1 MPGVAVLPHS
11 SGGLRPERRV
21 NPRQFLRDRPHARAA
36 TTVLRRLAMAL
47 RIAINGFGRIGRL
60 ALRAIL
66 EEKRW
71 GEVEVV
77 AINDSSTPE
86 TNAHLLTYDS
96 VHGRYPGT
104 IEVGE
109 DWLDAGFGRIRKV
122 SNRDPAQLPWK
133 AMGVDL
139 VMECTGK
146 FNDKASAMAHIES
159 GAKRVLCSAP
169 AKNADKTIVFG
180 VNHDQLTAQD
190 IIVSN
195 ASCTTNGLA
204 PVAKVLNDAVGIE
217 RGHVTTIHAYTGDQP
232 TLDRN
237 HKDLHRARAAAMS
250 MIPTSTGAAKAVG
263 LVIPELIG
271 KLDGAA
277 VRVPTPN
284 VSLIDMVFVPSRA
297 TTAEELS
304 AAIIAAADGPMK
316 GVLGYDS
323 IPLVSIDY
331 NHDPRSSIVAI
342 DKINVI
348 DERLV
353 RVMTWYDNEWGFA
366 CRMVDTA
373 VAMGRFI

>member
-1 MPGVAVLPHS
+1 
-11 SGGLRPERRV
+11 
-21 NPRQFLRDRPHARAA
+21 
-36 TTVLRRLAMAL
+36 MAL
-47 RIAINGFGRIGRL
+47 RVAITGFGRIGRL
-60 ALRAIL
+60 ALRAVL
-66 EEKRW
+66 ENQRW

-86 TNAHLLTYDS
+86 TNAHLLKYDS
-96 VHGRYPGT
+96 VHGRYPGE
-104 IEVGE
+104 IAVGE
-109 DWLDAGFGRIRKV
+109 DWIDAGFGKIQKV
-122 SNRDPAQLPWK
+122 SNRNPAELPWGD
-133 AMGVDL
+133 MGIDIVL
-139 VMECTGK
+139 ECTGA
-146 FNDKASAMAHIES
+146 FNSKDAAMAHIDA

-169 AKNADKTIVFG
+169 AKNADKTIVYG
-180 VNHDQLTAQD
+180 VNHGDLTAED

-204 PVAKVLNDAVGIE
+204 PIAKVLNDAVGIE

-263 LVIPELIG
+263 LVLPELAG

-284 VSLIDMVFVPSRA
+284 VSLIDLVFTPGRA
-297 TTAEELS
+297 TSKDEL
-304 AAIIAAADGPMK
+304 ADAVKAAANGPMK
-316 GVLGYDS
+316 GVLGYDE

-331 NHDPRSSIVAI
+331 NHDSRSSIVAV

-348 DERLV
+348 DERLA

-366 CRMVDTA
+366 CRMIDTT
-373 VAMGRFI
+373 VEMGKHLK

>member
-1 MPGVAVLPHS
+1 
-11 SGGLRPERRV
+11 
-21 NPRQFLRDRPHARAA
+21 
-36 TTVLRRLAMAL
+36 MAL
-47 RIAINGFGRIGRL
+47 RVAINGFGRIGRL
-60 ALRAIL
+60 ALRAVL
-66 EEKRW
+66 ENQRW
-71 GEVEVV
+71 GEIEVV

-96 VHGRYPGT
+96 VHGRYPGK

-109 DWLDAGFGRIRKV
+109 DWLDAGFGRIMKV

-146 FNDKASAMAHIES
+146 FNDKATAMAHIQS

-169 AKNADKTIVFG
+169 AKNADKTIVYG
-180 VNHDQLTAQD
+180 VNHHWLTAED

-263 LVIPELIG
+263 LVIPELVG

-297 TTAEELS
+297 TTAKELS
-304 AAIIAAADGPMK
+304 DAIIAAADGPMK
-316 GVLGYDS
+316 GILGYDS

-373 VAMGRFI
+373 VAMGKYL

>member
-1 MPGVAVLPHS
+1 
-11 SGGLRPERRV
+11 
-21 NPRQFLRDRPHARAA
+21 
-36 TTVLRRLAMAL
+36 MAL
-47 RIAINGFGRIGRL
+47 RVAINGFGRIGRL
-60 ALRAIL
+60 ALRAVL
-66 EEKRW
+66 ENQRW

-96 VHGRYPGT
+96 IHGRYPGK

-109 DWLDAGFGRIRKV
+109 DWLDAGFGRIMKV
-122 SNRDPAQLPWK
+122 SNRDPRQLPWK

-146 FNDKASAMAHIES
+146 FNDKAAAMAHIES

-169 AKNADKTIVFG
+169 AKNADRTIVYG
-180 VNHDQLTAQD
+180 VNHDQLTAAD

-237 HKDLHRARAAAMS
+237 HPDLHRARAAAMS

-297 TTAEELS
+297 TTAKELS
-304 AAIIAAADGPMK
+304 DAVIAAADGPMQ
-316 GVLGYDS
+316 GILGYDS

-373 VAMGRFI
+373 VAMGRFL

>member
-1 MPGVAVLPHS
+1 MAI
-11 SGGLRPERRV
+11 RV
-21 NPRQFLRDRPHARAA
+21 
-36 TTVLRRLAMAL
+36 
-47 RIAINGFGRIGRL
+47 AINGFGRIGRL
-60 ALRAIL
+60 ALRAVL

-96 VHGRYPGT
+96 VHGRYPGQIT
-104 IEVGE
+104 VGD
-109 DWLDAGFGRIRKV
+109 DWIDCGFGKIQKV
-122 SNRDPAQLPWK
+122 SNRDPSQLPWK
-133 AMGVDL
+133 DLGIDL

-146 FNDKASAMAHIES
+146 FNDKAKASAHIDA

-169 AKNADKTIVFG
+169 AKNADKTIVYG
-180 VNHDQLTAQD
+180 VNHDQLTAED

-250 MIPTSTGAAKAVG
+250 MIPTSTGAARAVG
-263 LVIPELIG
+263 LVLPELAG

-284 VSLIDMVFVPSRA
+284 VSLIDMVFNPSRA
-297 TTAEELS
+297 TTAEEL
-304 AAIIAAADGPMK
+304 AEAVKAAADGPMK
-316 GVLGYDS
+316 GILGYDS

-331 NHDPRSSIVAI
+331 NHDSRSSIVAI
-342 DKINVI
+342 DKIKVI

-373 VAMGRFI
+373 AAMGKYL

>member
-1 MPGVAVLPHS
+1 
-11 SGGLRPERRV
+11 
-21 NPRQFLRDRPHARAA
+21 
-36 TTVLRRLAMAL
+36 MAL
-47 RIAINGFGRIGRL
+47 RVAINGFGRIGRL
-60 ALRAIL
+60 ALRAVL
-66 EEKRW
+66 ENQRW

-96 VHGRYPGT
+96 VHGRYPGK

-109 DWLDAGFGRIRKV
+109 DWLDAGFGRIMKV
-122 SNRDPAQLPWK
+122 SNRDPKQLPWK

-146 FNDKASAMAHIES
+146 FNDKAAAMAHIES

-169 AKNADKTIVFG
+169 AKNADRTIVYG
-180 VNHDQLTAQD
+180 VNHDQLTAAD

-263 LVIPELIG
+263 LVIPELVG

-297 TTAEELS
+297 TTAKELS
-304 AAIIAAADGPMK
+304 DAVIAAADGPMQ
-316 GVLGYDS
+316 GILGYDS

>member
-1 MPGVAVLPHS
+1 
-11 SGGLRPERRV
+11 
-21 NPRQFLRDRPHARAA
+21 
-36 TTVLRRLAMAL
+36 MAL
-47 RIAINGFGRIGRL
+47 RVAINGFGRIGRL
-60 ALRAIL
+60 ALRAVL

-71 GEVEVV
+71 DEVEIV

-96 VHGRYPGT
+96 VHGRYPGK
-104 IEVGE
+104 IETGD
-109 DWLDAGFGRIRKV
+109 DWIDAGFGRIQKV
-122 SNRDPAQLPWK
+122 SNRDPSQLPWGQL
-133 AMGVDL
+133 GVDL

-146 FNDKASAMAHIES
+146 FNSREASLAHIGS

-169 AKNADKTIVFG
+169 AKNADKTIVYG
-180 VNHDQLTAQD
+180 VNHDQLTAED
-190 IIVSN
+190 IVVSN

-217 RGHVTTIHAYTGDQP
+217 RGHMTTIHAYTGDQP

-250 MIPTSTGAAKAVG
+250 MVPTSTGAAKAVG
-263 LVIPELIG
+263 LVLPELVG

-284 VSLIDMVFVPSRA
+284 VSLIDLVFTPSRA
-297 TTAEELS
+297 TTAEELT
-304 AAIIAAADGPMK
+304 AAVKAAADGSMQ
-316 GVLGYDS
+316 GVLGYDD

-331 NHDPRSSIVAI
+331 NHDSRSSVVAV
-342 DKINVI
+342 DKIKVV
-348 DERLV
+348 DEKLC

-366 CRMVDTA
+366 CRMVDTT
-373 VAMGRFI
+373 VAMGKFL